1 MCSGVE
7 ETHCQ
12 QVPVSAVR
20 SVCHGCRRG
29 VDRGESGGEDSLGVL
44 FAGSDTLII
53 HSLKGACGLGPD
65 SC

>member
-1 MCSGVE
+1 M
-7 ETHCQ
+7 
-12 QVPVSAVR
+12 
-20 SVCHGCRRG
+20 
-29 VDRGESGGEDSLGVL
+29 DRGESGGEDSLGVL